1 MEMKS
6 RIRHLG
12 STIAFIL
19 VVACSASAKPN
30 GYGALSG
37 VVLDPAGTPQ
47 MGASVWLVSE
57 DASSQVI
64 AQLLTN
70 QQGSFFNDHLK
81 PGSYSVRV
89 SLAGFLPA
97 LEHHVRVGANLTT
110 LLRVQVDS
118 IFASL
123 DQLRKAP
130 EGTSEP
136 DDWKWALRSSP
147 ATRSVLQWRNGTVIM
162 AGNSP
167 EQYAPQPRGRVEL
180 TSGSSHPGSPSN
192 LPDSPATTMS
202 YDQTIGSLG
211 RMLFAGQMSY
221 EGHAAGA
228 FAGVW
233 LPTGQF
239 NGPETQIVM
248 RQAKVGFDS
257 LTFQGM
263 RIDHSEQIALGD
275 RITLHAGAEF
285 IHYGIVS
292 SVSALHPHGQLDVSL
307 TPTWTITTFMAASP
321 SAVFSPPTEALQ
333 SAIDQLDSLPTVMFR
348 NGRPVLDGTWH
359 EELALRHKI
368 SGRSTLDVAAFHE
381 AARHE
386 AVFGSGPAGSPEF
399 FQDSFSNTFLYDG
412 GRAHSWGT
420 RVAYRQSLSNGMNF
434 TALYSWAG
442 ALSPVGD
449 LAPVQDNLRDSLT
462 TRNRH
467 SLSARVSGKVP
478 RTGTQVGV
486 SYKWIAG
493 SALTRQDAFGE
504 TAYQIAPYMNVTVR
518 QPLPSFGSS
527 SKWEVLADFSNLL
540 AEGYTSANAQDSR
553 IILAPV
559 QRSFRGGVSFQF

>member
-1 MEMKS
+1 M
-6 RIRHLG
+6 
-12 STIAFIL
+12 TAFIL
-19 VVACSASAKPN
+19 VLACSATAKPTS
-30 GYGALSG
+30 YGTLSG

-57 DASSQVI
+57 DGGSRAI
-64 AQLLTN
+64 AHFLTN
-70 QQGSFFNDHLK
+70 QQGSFLGDHLK

-97 LEHHVRVGANLTT
+97 LEHHVSVGANLTT

-130 EGTSEP
+130 EASSEP
-136 DDWKWALRSSP
+136 DDWKWVLRSSA
-147 ATRSVLQWRNGTVIM
+147 ATRGVLQWRNGTVVM
-162 AGNSP
+162 AGNSSD
-167 EQYAPQPRGRVEL
+167 EFSPQPRGLVEM
-180 TSGSSHPGSPSN
+180 TSGSMHPGSPSN

-202 YDQTIGSLG
+202 YDQPVGALG

-221 EGHAAGA
+221 EGSAAGA

-239 NGPETQIVM
+239 DDGPETQIVL
-248 RQAKVGFDS
+248 RQAKVGVDS

-263 RIDHSEQIALGD
+263 RIDHSEQLALGD
-275 RITLHAGAEF
+275 RVTLRAGAEF
-285 IHYGIVS
+285 VRYGIVS
-292 SVSALHPHGQLDVSL
+292 SVSALHPHAQLDAHL
-307 TPTWTITTFMAASP
+307 APNWTVTTFMAASP
-321 SAVFSPPTEALQ
+321 STVIGAPTEALQ

-348 NGRPVLDGTWH
+348 DGRPVLEGTWH
-359 EELALRHKI
+359 EEVALRHKI
-368 SGRSTLDVAAFHE
+368 SDRATLDVAAFHE
-381 AARHE
+381 VARHE
-386 AVFGSGPAGSPEF
+386 AVFGSGPTGSPEF
-399 FQDSFSNTFLYDG
+399 FQDTVSNTFLYDG
-412 GRAHSWGT
+412 GSARSWGT
-420 RVAYRQSLSNGMNF
+420 RAAYRLKFSNDINF

-442 ALSPVGD
+442 ALSPISD
-449 LAPVQDNLRDSLT
+449 LVSLQDGLRDSLT

-467 SLSARVSGKVP
+467 SLSARISGKLP

-493 SALTRQDAFGE
+493 SALTHQDPFGE
-504 TAYQIAPYMNVTVR
+504 VAYQIDPYMHVTVR
-518 QPLPSFGSS
+518 QPLPAFGRSG
-527 SKWEVLADFSNLL
+527 KWEVLADFSNLL

-553 IILAPV
+553 IVLAPV